1 MNCITVLYPAGPD
14 IRFDADYYRDRHL
27 VTIMELY
34 GKSIKRFELRKVL
47 AAPDGS
53 APAFNAAV
61 NIWIGDQK
69 AFEENGQKHG
79 ETLVKDV
86 PNFTNAMPT
95 IQNDVVYGEAGQ
107 DLNAMTVGGRCLTIL
122 YPYGNPD
129 TFNHDYYRDSH
140 LPMIM
145 KLCGTKAISRFE
157 LRKGLSSQD
166 GTGAPPYTATIN
178 IYIGDQEAFDEA
190 GKLHNQTMI
199 DDVPNFS
206 QVHPVIIPTEVYGA
220 SGN

>member
-14 IRFDADYYRDRHL
+14 IRFDADYYRDSHL
-27 VTIMELY
+27 VTIMNLY
-34 GKSIKRFELRKVL
+34 GASIKRFELRKVL
-47 AAPDGS
+47 PAPDGS

-61 NIWIGDQK
+61 NIWIADEK
-69 AFEENGQKHG
+69 AFGEAGQKHG

-95 IQNDVVYGEAGQ
+95 IQNDVVYGEAGK
-107 DLNAMTVGGRCLTIL
+107 DLNAMNVGGTCLTIL
-122 YPYGNPD
+122 YPYQDGD

-145 KLCGTKAISRFE
+145 KLCGTEAISRFE
-157 LRKGLSSQD
+157 LRKGLSGQD
-166 GTGAPPYTATIN
+166 GSSAPLYTATIN
-178 IYIGDQEAFDEA
+178 IYIGDQTAFDEA
-190 GKLHNQTMI
+190 GKQHNQTMI

-206 QVHPVIIPTEVYGA
+206 QVQPLIVPTEVYGA
-220 SGN
+220 AGN

>member
-14 IRFDADYYRDRHL
+14 IRFDAAYYRDRHL

-34 GKSIKRFELRKVL
+34 GKSIKRFE
-47 AAPDGS
+47 
-53 APAFNAAV
+53 V

-69 AFEENGQKHG
+69 AFAENGWKHG

-178 IYIGDQEAFDEA
+178 IYIGDQEAFDKA